1 VTLVHE
7 GRTLVVAIKGG
18 RGETTAKA
26 LAAFLP
32 RLDRSAP
39 HALIIHQQIGQRLFP
54 IVVNMPHVPEA
65 GEAGNQAS
73 LDALL
78 DDFRGRVPLPKGGD
92 DEGDDEGGEDDV
104 PTDDDDEIEARLD
117 EVRHQGEL
125 DQLAVKAAL
134 LYRLVRAAAKAGDE
148 RDGQMAELATA
159 AVAACNQHLRAAMRT
174 TAAATMGMHE
184 PRDLQDRETTPGMRP
199 SGRSNVSRTARA
211 ERSRAPMTR
220 TVCSLP
226 TASASGIPGM
236 PSEPP
241 R

>member
-1 VTLVHE
+1 
-7 GRTLVVAIKGG
+7 
-18 RGETTAKA
+18 
-26 LAAFLP
+26 
-32 RLDRSAP
+32 
-39 HALIIHQQIGQRLFP
+39 
-54 IVVNMPHVPEA
+54 MPHVPEA

-148 RDGQMAELATA
+148 RDGQMAELVTA
-159 AVAACNQHLRAAMRT
+159 AVAACDQHLRAAMR
-174 TAAATMGMHE
+174 ARLRVAATMG
-184 PRDLQDRETTPGMRP
+184 D
-199 SGRSNVSRTARA
+199 A
-211 ERSRAPMTR
+211 
-220 TVCSLP
+220 
-226 TASASGIPGM
+226 
-236 PSEPP
+236 
-241 R
+241 